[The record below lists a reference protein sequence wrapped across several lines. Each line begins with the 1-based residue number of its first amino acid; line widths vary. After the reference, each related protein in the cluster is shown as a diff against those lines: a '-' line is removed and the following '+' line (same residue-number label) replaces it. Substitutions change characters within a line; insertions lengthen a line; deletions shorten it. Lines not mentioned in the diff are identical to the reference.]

1 MIMTYE
7 KSLIDRRGV
16 TYPRKN
22 QYIID
27 LIEAKENGTSP
38 KYTKA
43 NHPYNIKLKEY
54 EDQKKALLEKAKNEA
69 NSDKNL
75 PADGKLKDLYIEKFV
90 AEKMQPFY
98 EENKDLSYE
107 SLLDYRLNDLDVT
120 EIPKIL
126 DHDQFLKD
134 SLKDAEER
142 QKNLTAEYI
151 AEKSK
156 FIEDD
161 RKVLKEKYEHDV
173 AEIEEAF
180 KEERISKKAYKATK
194 EQLKQK
200 FKDQNLK
207 IDYRNPERSI
217 KEEIE
222 SYKYKLKEDL
232 KHSLKILEEEKSDA
246 RRRTPV
252 EVEKERPFKSII
264 SAPIPGVGQLLN
276 GQWQKGLMFLV
287 GALFIFFIAIPY
299 ALGFGNYQG
308 QGIAGLISLAQ
319 GGKRLDR
326 SIIFMIEGILALAFV
341 LIALAIFIGSFLDA
355 YRTEKGE
362 IQGIRPNSFFET
374 RKYLRTDGFPYLI
387 TSPALLVIIFI
398 VIVPIVTAILIS
410 FTNMDPQHQN
420 KFEWVGLANYVSIAR
435 GQGIAGKAFWHIF
448 GWTIMW
454 TILASTLAI
463 ILGFIF
469 ALMVNNERIK
479 GKKFFRTV
487 YLLPWAIPAFITI
500 MFFSIMTSRG
510 GVITEAVNSL
520 FNTTLDIKNNTA
532 QTRAALVLLQGW
544 LGHSY
549 IFLLTTGVLQAIP
562 KDLYEAASIDGATG
576 FQRTLRITIPLVLFQ
591 ISPMLINQYTFNFNN
606 FSIIYL
612 FNGGGPFNP
621 QVYGNLAGSSD
632 ILISYIYNLTM
643 NSQYQAIGAAITVFI
658 SIILIIISFFGYM
671 KSSAFKEY

>member
-1 MIMTYE
+1 MTYE
-7 KSLIDRRGV
+7 KNLYDRRGQ

-27 LIEAKENGTSP
+27 QIEGNN
-38 KYTKA
+38 KYSKA
-43 NHPYNIKLKEY
+43 DHPYNKKVKEY
-54 EDQKKALLEKAKNEA
+54 KEEKKKLLDIAIKEAVKDNSSHGEKYLNVLHQKSQIASKMKDFYEA
-69 NSDKNL
+69 NK
-75 PADGKLKDLYIEKFV
+75 E
-90 AEKMQPFY
+90 
-98 EENKDLSYE
+98 LSYD
-107 SLLDYRLNDLDVT
+107 SLLDYKLNELDLT
-120 EIPKIL
+120 AIPEIIK
-126 DHDQFLKD
+126 HDSYLKD
-134 SLKDAEER
+134 QLANANER
-142 QKNLTAEYI
+142 LANLT
-151 AEKSK
+151 
-156 FIEDD
+156 DD
-161 RKVLKEKYEHDV
+161 RIKAESKLIEEDRATLKEKYDKDLKDLEKS
-173 AEIEEAF
+173 F
-180 KEERISKKAYKATK
+180 KEGLISKKAYKATK

-207 IDYRNPERSI
+207 IDYRNPEKSI
-217 KEEIE
+217 KEEID
-222 SYKYKLKEDL
+222 SLKYKIKQDY
-232 KHSLKILEEEKSDA
+232 KHSMKILEEDRSDI

-252 EVEKERPFKSII
+252 EVENQSAIKSIL
-264 SAPIPGVGQLLN
+264 SAPIPGLGQLLN
-276 GQWQKGLMFLV
+276 GQWQKAIMFFL
-287 GALFIFFIAIPY
+287 GALFIYLIALPY

-308 QGIAGLISLAQ
+308 QGIAGLVSLAQ

-326 SIIFMIEGILALAFV
+326 SIIFMIEGV
-341 LIALAIFIGSFLDA
+341 LAIVFVVLAMAIYVFSFKDA
-355 YRTEKGE
+355 HKTEKD
-362 IQGIRPNSFFET
+362 QLKGIRPNSFFET
-374 RKYLRTDGFPYLI
+374 KKMMRTDGFPYLI
-387 TSPALLVIIFI
+387 STPALLVIIFI
-398 VIVPIVTAILIS
+398 VMVPIITAILIS

-420 KFEWVGLANYVSIAR
+420 KFEWIGLNNYLTIAK

-448 GWTIMW
+448 AWTIIW
-454 TILASTLAI
+454 TLGASTLAI
-463 ILGFIF
+463 VLGFVF

-479 GKKFFRTV
+479 AKKVFRTV

-510 GVITEAVNSL
+510 GVITEAINSV
-520 FNTTLDIKNNTA
+520 FNVSLDIKNNTV
-532 QTRAALVLLQGW
+532 QTRAALILLQGW

-576 FQRTLRITIPLVLFQ
+576 WQATAKITIPLVLFQ
-591 ISPMLINQYTFNFNN
+591 IAPMLINQYTFNFNN

-658 SIILIIISFFGYM
+658 SILLIVISFIGYM

>member
-1 MIMTYE
+1 MTYE

-27 LIEAKENGTSP
+27 FIEAKENGTSP

-54 EDQKKALLEKAKNEA
+54 EDQKKNLLEKAKNEA
-69 NSDKNL
+69 NSDKDL
-75 PADGKLKDLYIEKFV
+75 PADGKLKDLYIEKLV
-90 AEKMQPFY
+90 AEKMQAFY

-107 SLLDYRLNDLDVT
+107 SLLDYRLNELDVT

-142 QKNLTAEYI
+142 QKNLTPEVI

-156 FIEDD
+156 FIEAD

-232 KHSLKILEEEKSDA
+232 KHSLKILEEERSDA

-252 EVEKERPFKSII
+252 EVDKERPFKSII

-287 GALFIFFIAIPY
+287 GALFIFLIAIPY

-341 LIALAIFIGSFLDA
+341 CIALAIFIGSFLDA

-362 IQGIRPNSFFET
+362 IQGIRPNSYFET
-374 RKYLRTDGFPYLI
+374 KKYLRTDGFPYLI

-463 ILGFIF
+463 VLGFIF

-510 GVITEAVNSL
+510 GVITEAVNNL
-520 FNTTLDIKNNTA
+520 FNTSLDIKNNTV

>member
-1 MIMTYE
+1 MTYE
-7 KSLIDRRGV
+7 KNLYDRRGQ

-27 LIEAKENGTSP
+27 QIEGNN
-38 KYTKA
+38 KYSKA
-43 NHPYNIKLKEY
+43 DHPYNKKVKEY
-54 EDQKKALLEKAKNEA
+54 KEEKKKLLDTAIKEAVKDNSSHGEKHLNVLHQKSQIASKMKDFYEA
-69 NSDKNL
+69 NK
-75 PADGKLKDLYIEKFV
+75 E
-90 AEKMQPFY
+90 
-98 EENKDLSYE
+98 LSYD
-107 SLLDYRLNDLDVT
+107 SLLDYKLNELDLVSIP
-120 EIPKIL
+120 EIIK
-126 DHDQFLKD
+126 HDSYLKD
-134 SLKDAEER
+134 QLANANER
-142 QKNLTAEYI
+142 LENLT
-151 AEKSK
+151 
-156 FIEDD
+156 DD
-161 RKVLKEKYEHDV
+161 RIKAESKLIEEDRATLKEKYDKDLKDLEKS
-173 AEIEEAF
+173 F
-180 KEERISKKAYKATK
+180 KEGLISKKAYKATK

-207 IDYRNPERSI
+207 IDYRNPEKSI
-217 KEEIE
+217 KEEID
-222 SYKYKLKEDL
+222 SLKYKIKQDY
-232 KHSLKILEEEKSDA
+232 KHSMKILEEDRSDI

-252 EVEKERPFKSII
+252 EVENQSAIKSIL
-264 SAPIPGVGQLLN
+264 SAPIPGLGQLLN
-276 GQWQKGLMFLV
+276 GQWQKAIMFFL
-287 GALFIFFIAIPY
+287 GALFIYLIALPY

-308 QGIAGLISLAQ
+308 QGIAGLVSLAQ

-326 SIIFMIEGILALAFV
+326 SIIFMIEGV
-341 LIALAIFIGSFLDA
+341 LAIVFVVLAMAIYVFSFKDA
-355 YRTEKGE
+355 HKTEKD
-362 IQGIRPNSFFET
+362 QLKGIRPNSFFET
-374 RKYLRTDGFPYLI
+374 KKMMRTDGFPYLI
-387 TSPALLVIIFI
+387 STPALLVIIFI
-398 VIVPIVTAILIS
+398 VMVPIITAILIS

-420 KFEWVGLANYVSIAR
+420 KFEWIGLNNYLTIAK

-448 GWTIMW
+448 AWTIIW
-454 TILASTLAI
+454 TLGASTLAI
-463 ILGFIF
+463 VLGFVF

-479 GKKFFRTV
+479 AKKVFRTV

-510 GVITEAVNSL
+510 GVITEAINSV
-520 FNTTLDIKNNTA
+520 FNVSLDIKNNTV
-532 QTRAALVLLQGW
+532 QTRTALILLQGW

-576 FQRTLRITIPLVLFQ
+576 WQATAKITIPLVLFQ
-591 ISPMLINQYTFNFNN
+591 IAPMLINQYTFNFNN

-658 SIILIIISFFGYM
+658 SILLIVISFIGYM

>member
-1 MIMTYE
+1 MTYE
-7 KSLIDRRGV
+7 KSLIDRRGR
-16 TYPRKN
+16 TFPRKN

-27 LIEAKENGTSP
+27 LIEAKEKGTSP

-54 EDQKKALLEKAKNEA
+54 EDKKKSLLEKAKSEA
-69 NSDKNL
+69 NSAPNLPEDKNL
-75 PADGKLKDLYIEKFV
+75 KALFVETLVAD
-90 AEKMQPFY
+90 KMYAFY
-98 EENKDLSYE
+98 EENKELSYD
-107 SLLDYRLNDLDVT
+107 SLLDYRLNELDRT

-126 DHDQFLKD
+126 DHDKFLKD
-134 SLKDAEER
+134 SLKDAKER
-142 QKNLTAEYI
+142 QKNLSQEQI
-151 AEKSK
+151 NEKIK
-156 FIEDD
+156 FLDAD

-207 IDYRNPERSI
+207 IDYRNPEISI

-222 SYKYKLKEDL
+222 SLNYKLKADL

-252 EVEKERPFKSII
+252 EIDKEKPFKSII
-264 SAPIPGVGQLLN
+264 TAPLPGLGQLLN
-276 GQWQKGLMFLV
+276 GQWQKALMLLF
-287 GALFIFFIAIPY
+287 GSLFIYFIAIPY

-308 QGIAGLISLAQ
+308 EGIAGLISLAQ

-326 SIIFMIEGILALAFV
+326 SIIFMIEGILALAFI
-341 LIALAIFIGSFLDA
+341 LIGLFIFISSFLDA
-355 YRTEKGE
+355 FRTEKD
-362 IQGIRPNSFFET
+362 QMKGIRPNSFFET

-387 TSPALLVIIFI
+387 TTPALLVIIFI

-420 KFEWVGLANYVSIAR
+420 KFEWVGLNNYVSIAK
-435 GQGIAGKAFWHIF
+435 GQGIAGKAFWNIF

-454 TILASTLAI
+454 TLLASTLAI
-463 ILGFIF
+463 VLGFIF

-479 GKKFFRTV
+479 GKKFFRTI

-510 GVITEAVNSL
+510 GVITEAVNAV
-520 FNTTLDIKNNTA
+520 FNTSLDIKNNTV
-532 QTRAALVLLQGW
+532 QTRTALVLLQGW

-576 FQRTLRITIPLVLFQ
+576 FQRTLKITIPLVLFQ

-658 SIILIIISFFGYM
+658 SIILIIISYFGYM